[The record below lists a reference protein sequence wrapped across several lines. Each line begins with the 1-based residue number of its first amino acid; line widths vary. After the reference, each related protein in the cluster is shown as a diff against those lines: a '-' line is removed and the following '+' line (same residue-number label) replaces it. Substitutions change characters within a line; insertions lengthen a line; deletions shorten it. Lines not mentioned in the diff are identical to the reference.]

1 MTKSAIVTYGR
12 QNFFSV
18 PVPPPAWTPHC
29 ASKVEVLE
37 PPPSR
42 NVVADQWTEVQA
54 DRQAGGAN
62 GAHILTYSTSSPVQL
77 TQLTRAWRGRT
88 PRSAGPSS

>member
-12 QNFFSV
+12 QNFFPV

-54 DRQAGGAN
+54 DRQAGG
-62 GAHILTYSTSSPVQL
+62 SE
-77 TQLTRAWRGRT
+77 WRPYLNLQHLIART
-88 PRSAGPSS
+88 IDAADTGVAGPDTT